1 MGTHSPAALR
11 AWPAAIAHQNEP
23 SGLPN
28 SVVHASISGPRLEPG
43 GSSQTPMF
51 VRAKSRAARTRAVT
65 WEAILAGGMGGLGGG
80 PKSADGRPKQRDLH
94 SGFRL
99 RAWDRCYPSF
109 DFWFTTPRIRPR

>member
-65 WEAILAGGMGGLGGG
+65 WEAILAGVIERPGGG
-80 PKSADGRPKQRDLH
+80 PEAENGSPKKPDLPPYLPPRTLGRR
-94 SGFRL
+94 
-99 RAWDRCYPSF
+99 YPS
-109 DFWFTTPRIRPR
+109 